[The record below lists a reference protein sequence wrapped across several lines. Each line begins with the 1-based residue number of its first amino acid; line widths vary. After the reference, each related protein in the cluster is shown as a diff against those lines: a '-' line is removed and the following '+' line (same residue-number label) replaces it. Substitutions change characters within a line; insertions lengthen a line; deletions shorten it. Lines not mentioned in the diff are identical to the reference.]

1 MSLFTGNSSSLRLGI
16 AVACVAQ
23 FVVVLD
29 ATIVTTALPVV
40 GESLGFTGGNLH
52 WVITAYT
59 LAFGGFLIPGGRMAD
74 LMGSRR
80 MFMLGL
86 GAFVLASVGC
96 ALAWSPG
103 ALVGARIVQGVGA
116 AFLSPAALALLSAL
130 SEPGAQRRRAVGWWT
145 AAAASG
151 GASGWVLGG
160 LLTETLGW
168 RSVFWV
174 NLPIGLIALVGALR
188 IAVPAT
194 DRTGVRRLDLLGAIG
209 VTTTLALGVY
219 GLTSTGEHGLASVT
233 SWVPMLVSGGVL
245 VLLVRHERRIADP
258 LVPPDLLRS
267 RAVVGGL
274 LTALAITATT
284 SPAMFLCT
292 LYVQQELQ
300 LSPARAS
307 LLFPVFNIAVVGGS
321 LLAPT
326 LLRRFGARSTLLG
339 GFGTMGI
346 GCAVLIAIGQDGHP
360 IAYLVTSFA
369 LMGAGLGA
377 ASVASTQTGTEAVEV
392 DQHGV
397 VAGALTSAAQVGTA
411 LGLALTPFA
420 IAAAGGPNYRA
431 GFIGTLVVA
440 MAGVGFS
447 LLVPARARSPAT
459 EAIEE
464 ESASTR

>member
-1 MSLFTGNSSSLRLGI
+1 M
-16 AVACVAQ
+16 
-23 FVVVLD
+23 
-29 ATIVTTALPVV
+29 
-40 GESLGFTGGNLH
+40 
-52 WVITAYT
+52 
-59 LAFGGFLIPGGRMAD
+59 
-74 LMGSRR
+74 
-80 MFMLGL
+80 
-86 GAFVLASVGC
+86 
-96 ALAWSPG
+96 
-103 ALVGARIVQGVGA
+103 
-116 AFLSPAALALLSAL
+116 
-130 SEPGAQRRRAVGWWT
+130 
-145 AAAASG
+145 
-151 GASGWVLGG
+151 
-160 LLTETLGW
+160 
-168 RSVFWV
+168 
-174 NLPIGLIALVGALR
+174 
-188 IAVPAT
+188 
-194 DRTGVRRLDLLGAIG
+194 
-209 VTTTLALGVY
+209 ALGVY
-219 GLTSTGEHGLASVT
+219 GLTSTGEHGLTSVT

-245 VLLVRHERRIADP
+245 VLLVRHERRIGDP
-258 LVPPDLLRS
+258 LVPPELLRS

-300 LSPARAS
+300 LSPVRAS

-339 GFGTMGI
+339 GFGAMGA
-346 GCAVLIAIGQDGHP
+346 GCATLIAIGQDGHP

-431 GFIGTLVVA
+431 GFIGTP
-440 MAGVGFS
+440 GGRHGGRRFQ
-447 LLVPARARSPAT
+447 PARPGPRSVTGNGSGRGGIGVDTMMEVTVWPCTRNRSRAVSR
-459 EAIEE
+459 
-464 ESASTR
+464 SAMVAACTLSNRQSSPVIR